1 MRAAGMAAV
10 AKHFPGHGA
19 VVADSHHELPEDRR
33 TYLELQDDI
42 APYRRLVEH
51 GLAGIMVAHVRYP
64 RVDAEIASL
73 SRAWLVR
80 ELRQGL
86 GFDGAIFTDDLS
98 MAGAA
103 VGGTVPERVRR
114 ALEAGADMALVCND
128 PVAAGEALEGLAG
141 YGDPAAHARLVA
153 LRARPPARAAGA
165 LRDDPRWQRATAQLE
180 AALARPTL
188 DLDG

>member
-1 MRAAGMAAV
+1 
-10 AKHFPGHGA
+10 
-19 VVADSHHELPEDRR
+19 
-33 TYLELQDDI
+33 
-42 APYRRLVEH
+42 
-51 GLAGIMVAHVRYP
+51 
-64 RVDAEIASL
+64 
-73 SRAWLVR
+73 
-80 ELRQGL
+80 
-86 GFDGAIFTDDLS
+86 
-98 MAGAA
+98 
-103 VGGTVPERVRR
+103 
-114 ALEAGADMALVCND
+114 MALVCND